1 MNDAGACARSE
12 MLAGAIALGEAT
24 EAERDAY
31 RRHLAAC
38 GRCVDL
44 FGGEREIER
53 VMGTVAAARDTEVW
67 QADVT
72 PALARRPADRRRIVL
87 ATGGAAAVAAL
98 VALGVRVAVPG
109 QAGAGLPPAH
119 PVATV
124 AQRPAPQVHRMAVA
138 AAFAARAAAQADATK
153 LVVVHNVVTLR
164 HAQPAAD
171 NAVASAPQRP
181 AARRRTSPAAQLPA
195 HSETRT
201 QTLPGPAEK
210 RETIAAIAPTERDQ
224 RSLSALRTAERPPA
238 ARQQAE
244 SIAVVPQPAV
254 IRDAVPIGGDGA
266 IVPNPPAIAYSE
278 NAEGTTAVEVTVDER
293 GVPTKCTITK
303 ASGYVVLDEA
313 VCRAAMRA
321 RFFPRTING
330 RAVVGVY
337 RDAFTFRSTDDR

>member
-1 MNDAGACARSE
+1 
-12 MLAGAIALGEAT
+12 MLAGAIALGEAGD
-24 EAERDAY
+24 AERDAY
-31 RRHLAAC
+31 RRHLSAC
-38 GRCVDL
+38 ERCVDA

-53 VMGTVAAARDTEVW
+53 VMGTVAAARDAEVW

-72 PALARRPADRRRIVL
+72 PVLARRPSDWRRVLL

-119 PVATV
+119 PAVTV
-124 AQRPAPQVHRMAVA
+124 AQRPASQA
-138 AAFAARAAAQADATK
+138 AAPVLHGIAAAAQPAGRPKATK
-153 LVVVHNVVTLR
+153 LVVVHNVVTLHHPQAAPASAGR
-164 HAQPAAD
+164 SSAPAPRNRVAPSESHAALSSSH
-171 NAVASAPQRP
+171 AVA
-181 AARRRTSPAAQLPA
+181 
-195 HSETRT
+195 RT
-201 QTLPGPAEK
+201 QRLRAVPAFAA
-210 RETIAAIAPTERDQ
+210 ETVAALAPSERDK

-278 NAEGTTAVEVTVDER
+278 NAEGTTAFEVFIDDR
-293 GVPTKCTITK
+293 GVPVKCTITK
-303 ASGYVVLDEA
+303 ASGYLVLDEA

-321 RFFPRTING
+321 HFMPRTING
-330 RAVVGVY
+330 RAVPGVY
-337 RDAFTFRSTDDR
+337 RDAFTFRSSDDR